1 MCRAVILLSTTKTNI
16 LPHELILQI
25 RKDHSDYRMNQMGKD
40 LHSKAY
46 IFSSSK
52 KSEIPVRDL

>member
-40 LHSKAY
+40 LHSKA
-46 IFSSSK
+46 
-52 KSEIPVRDL
+52 

>member
-1 MCRAVILLSTTKTNI
+1 MRLVITNYKLLYNMCRAVILLSTTKTNI

-40 LHSKAY
+40 LHSKA
-46 IFSSSK
+46 
-52 KSEIPVRDL
+52 